1 MEKNNKKK
9 LEICFA
15 VHADYNIIDE
25 LSKEDYSQEYKDIFS
40 NLYTSSSIPFTLALS
55 GRFLEW
61 IQRKNPSFLD
71 VIREMHNRKQVE
83 ILGNAFY
90 EPFVPMIPSTDL
102 IGQIEYMT
110 DTLRKHSYKRPRGMY
125 LPYFAWNPNVLSN
138 LQKCDMEY
146 CLLDTRFFIKAGL
159 QAFAPVCMEDSGK
172 ILFGIPSTYEFEN
185 TDLSPSAFYDVLF
198 NYASHVTET
207 SVVIFLSRET
217 AARFLDKSK
226 EKKSWMEEFFELV
239 SEPNSIISLNNSGQ
253 IIKNKKIYQKGFISS
268 NAIFSNQLV
277 NSSIKQILANKPN
290 IYAMYAKM
298 IYVHGLVNQV
308 RGDKARKNNS
318 LLDLWKAES
327 GILFNLDS
335 KYKKYNRELRRN
347 CYRNLLLA
355 EKHTRVPG
363 MFADSLSSLD
373 FDLDGVKEFISQREY
388 LNMYIHALG
397 GKIFELDVFSAYTN
411 YADICSEETGLFIDH
426 LISLDELETIKKGD
440 FKSAIAKPVFCENI
454 YQDIKSDRLK
464 FELLMKTEGSFRSFN
479 QSVSLRKQYNFND
492 QGVQVQY
499 ILKNESPFN
508 LSAYFMVEIDLSVS
522 PLQKKAPSISLYAD
536 DQKFEASQGKNT
548 FSKLSWVQIEE
559 PEGKTVF
566 TIESNEAAECIILPI
581 YEKMPDA
588 KNPIMGLRNLFYWK
602 VDLNSGF
609 ETEKL
614 LFFKADTKKNGKE
627 K

>member
-1 MEKNNKKK
+1 MEKNSKKK

-25 LSKEDYSQEYKDIFS
+25 LSREDYTQEYKDFFS
-40 NLYTSSSIPFTLALS
+40 NLYASSSIPFTLVFS

-61 IQRKNPSFLD
+61 IQRKNSPFFD
-71 VIREMHNRKQVE
+71 VIYEMHNRKQIE

-90 EPFVPMIPSTDL
+90 EPFISMIPSSDL

-125 LPYFAWNPNVLSN
+125 LPYFAWHPNIISN
-138 LQKCDMEY
+138 LQKCGMEY
-146 CLLDTRFFIKAGL
+146 CLLDFRFFIKAGL
-159 QAFAPVCMEDSGK
+159 NAFAPVCMEDGGK

-185 TDLSPSAFYDVLF
+185 TNLEPAAFYDFLC
-198 NYASHVTET
+198 NYASVVTET
-207 SVVIFLSRET
+207 SVVVFLSRET
-217 AARFLDKSK
+217 AVRFLDKSK
-226 EKKSWMEEFFELV
+226 GKKSWMEEFFERV
-239 SEPNSIISLNNSGQ
+239 SYPDSVISLNHAGQ
-253 IIKNKKIYQKGFISS
+253 ILKNKRIYQKGFISS
-268 NAIFSNQLV
+268 NVIFSNQLANTSV
-277 NSSIKQILANKPN
+277 KQLLYNKPN
-290 IYAMYAKM
+290 VYSMYSKM
-298 IYVHGLVNQV
+298 IYVHSLVNQV

-327 GILFNLDS
+327 GILFNLD
-335 KYKKYNRELRRN
+335 YKHIKYNRDLRHY

-355 EKHTRVPG
+355 EKQTRIPG
-363 MFADSLSSLD
+363 IFADSLTSLD

-388 LNMYIHALG
+388 LNMYVHALG
-397 GKIFELDVFSAYTN
+397 GKIFELDVFSAYKN

-426 LISLDELETIKKGD
+426 LISSDELEIIKNGD
-440 FKSAIAKPVFCENI
+440 FKSAVAKPVFSENL
-454 YQDIKSDRLK
+454 YQDVRFDRLK

-479 QSVSLRKQYNFND
+479 QLASLRKQYSFND

-508 LSAYFMVEIDLSVS
+508 LSAYFMVEIDLAVS
-522 PLQKKAPSISLYAD
+522 RIERKAPSVSVYAD
-536 DQKFEASQGKNT
+536 DQKYEASQIKNI
-548 FSKLSWVQIEE
+548 FSKVSWIQIEE

-566 TIESNEAAECIILPI
+566 TIESNEAAELIILLI
-581 YEKMPDA
+581 YEKISEA

-614 LFFKADTKKNGKE
+614 LFFKVDAKKTAKE

>member
-1 MEKNNKKK
+1 MEKNSKKK

-25 LSKEDYSQEYKDIFS
+25 FLKADYTQDYKDFFS
-40 NLYTSSSIPFTLALS
+40 NLYASPSIPFTLVFS

-61 IQRKNPSFLD
+61 IQRKNSPFFD
-71 VIREMHNRKQVE
+71 VIYEMHNRKQIE

-90 EPFVPMIPSTDL
+90 EPFVSMIPSSDL

-125 LPYFAWNPNVLSN
+125 LPYFSWNPNIISN
-138 LQKCDMEY
+138 LQKCGMEY
-146 CLLDTRFFIKAGL
+146 CLLDFRFFIKAGL
-159 QAFAPVCMEDSGK
+159 NAFAPVCMEDGGK

-185 TDLSPSAFYDVLF
+185 TNLEPVAFYDFLC
-198 NYASHVTET
+198 NYASVVTET
-207 SVVIFLSRET
+207 SVVVFLSKET
-217 AARFLDKSK
+217 AVRFLDKSK
-226 EKKSWMEEFFELV
+226 GKKSWMEEFSERV
-239 SEPNSIISLNNSGQ
+239 SYPDSVISLNHAGQ
-253 IIKNKKIYQKGFISS
+253 IIKNKRVYQKGFISS

-277 NSSIKQILANKPN
+277 NTSVKQLLANNLN

-327 GILFNLDS
+327 GILFNLD
-335 KYKKYNRELRRN
+335 YKHRKYNRDLRHY

-355 EKHTRVPG
+355 EKQTRIPG
-363 MFADSLSSLD
+363 IFADSLTSLD

-388 LNMYIHALG
+388 LNMYVHALG
-397 GKIFELDVFSAYTN
+397 GKIFELDVFSAYKN

-426 LISLDELETIKKGD
+426 LISLDELEIIKKGD
-440 FKSAIAKPVFCENI
+440 FKSAVTKPVFSENL
-454 YQDIKSDRLK
+454 YQDVRFDRLK

-479 QSVSLRKQYNFND
+479 QLVSLRKQYGFND

-508 LSAYFMVEIDLSVS
+508 LSAYFMVEIDLAVSRIERKVPSVS
-522 PLQKKAPSISLYAD
+522 VYAD
-536 DQKFEASQGKNT
+536 DQKYEASQIKNI
-548 FSKLSWVQIEE
+548 FSKVSWIQIEE

-566 TIESNEAAECIILPI
+566 TIESNEAAELIILPI
-581 YEKMPDA
+581 YEKISEA

-614 LFFKADTKKNGKE
+614 LFFKVDAKKNAKE

>member
-1 MEKNNKKK
+1 MEKNSKKK

-15 VHADYNIIDE
+15 VHADYNVIDE
-25 LSKEDYSQEYKDIFS
+25 FSKEDYTQDYKDFFS
-40 NLYTSSSIPFTLALS
+40 NLYASPSIPFTLVFS

-61 IQRKNPSFLD
+61 IQRKNTSFFN
-71 VIREMHNRKQVE
+71 VIYEMHNRKQVE

-90 EPFVPMIPSTDL
+90 EPFISMIPSSDL

-125 LPYFAWNPNVLSN
+125 LPYFAWNPNIISN
-138 LQKCDMEY
+138 LQKCGMEY
-146 CLLDTRFFIKAGL
+146 CLLDFRFFIKAGL
-159 QAFAPVCMEDSGK
+159 NAFAPVCMEDSGK

-185 TDLSPSAFYDVLF
+185 TDLHPAAFYDFLC
-198 NYASHVTET
+198 NYASVVTET
-207 SVVIFLSRET
+207 SVVVFLSRET
-217 AARFLDKSK
+217 AVRFLDKSK
-226 EKKSWMEEFFELV
+226 GKRSWMEEFLERISSPDSV
-239 SEPNSIISLNNSGQ
+239 ISLTHTGQ
-253 IIKNKKIYQKGFISS
+253 IIKNKRIYQKGFIAS

-277 NSSIKQILANKPN
+277 NSSVKQLLANKPN
-290 IYAMYAKM
+290 VYAMYAKM
-298 IYVHGLVNQV
+298 IYVHSLVNQV

-318 LLDLWKAES
+318 SLDLWKAES
-327 GILFNLDS
+327 GILFNLDC
-335 KYKKYNRELRRN
+335 KNKKYNRDLRQY

-355 EKHTRVPG
+355 EKQTRIPG
-363 MFADSLSSLD
+363 VFADSLTSLD
-373 FDLDGVKEFISQREY
+373 FDLDGIKEFISQREH

-397 GKIFELDVFSAYTN
+397 GKIFEMDVFSAYKN
-411 YADICSEETGLFIDH
+411 YADICSEETGLFVDH
-426 LISLDELETIKKGD
+426 LISSDELETIRKGD
-440 FKSAIAKPVFCENI
+440 FKSAVAKPVFCENL
-454 YQDIKSDRLK
+454 YQDVKFDRVK

-479 QSVSLRKQYNFND
+479 QLVSLRKQYSFND

-522 PLQKKAPSISLYAD
+522 PIEKKLASVSVYAD
-536 DQKFEASQGKNT
+536 DQKYEASQEKNT
-548 FSKLSWVQIEE
+548 FSKVSWVQITE

-566 TIESNEAAECIILPI
+566 IIESNEAAECIILPI
-581 YEKMPDA
+581 YEKIPEA
-588 KNPIMGLRNLFYWK
+588 KNPIMGIRNLFFWK

-614 LFFKADTKKNGKE
+614 LFFKVDAKKSGKE